1 MSGDPAAL
9 RGAPIQVAPIRV
21 GLVGAGKMGG
31 ALLAGWLDRG
41 LKAADITVFEPA
53 PSAELRASA
62 AAAGFRVAAAP
73 TDADDSP
80 DVLMLAVKPQAM
92 ADVLPAFRPLAAPGG
107 VVVSIAA
114 GRTLG
119 FLESVFGAAAAIV
132 RAMPNT
138 PAAIR
143 RGITVAC
150 ANPSVDSARRAHAE
164 RLLAAVGEVAWVED
178 EGLMDAVTAVSGSGP
193 AYVFLLAECLAQ
205 AGRAAGLPDDLAR
218 HLARAT
224 VAGSGAL
231 LGQAA
236 DEPAELRRNVT
247 SPGGTTEAALHVL
260 MAEADGLRP
269 LMERAVAR
277 ATERSRALAG

>member
-1 MSGDPAAL
+1 MSGDPASL
-9 RGAPIQVAPIRV
+9 RVAPIRV
-21 GLVGAGKMGG
+21 ALVGAGKMGG
-31 ALLAGWLDRG
+31 ALLAGWLDQG
-41 LKAADITVFEPA
+41 IAPSDITVFEPA

-62 AAAGFRVAAAP
+62 AAAGFRLAAAP
-73 TDADDSP
+73 TAADGPP

-92 ADVLPAFRPLAAPGG
+92 ADVLPAFRPLAGG
-107 VVVSIAA
+107 DAVVVSIAA
-114 GRTLG
+114 GRTLR
-119 FLESVFGAAAAIV
+119 FLESVFGGDVAVV

-150 ANPSVDSARRAHAE
+150 ANPAVGAARRARAE

-193 AYVFLLAECLAQ
+193 AYVFLLAECLAR

-218 HLARAT
+218 RLAGAT

-236 DEPAELRRNVT
+236 EDPAVLRRNVT
-247 SPGGTTEAALHVL
+247 SPGGTTEAALQVL
-260 MAEADGLRP
+260 MAEADGLPP
-269 LMERAVAR
+269 LMERAVAL
-277 ATERSRALAG
+277 AAQRSRALAG